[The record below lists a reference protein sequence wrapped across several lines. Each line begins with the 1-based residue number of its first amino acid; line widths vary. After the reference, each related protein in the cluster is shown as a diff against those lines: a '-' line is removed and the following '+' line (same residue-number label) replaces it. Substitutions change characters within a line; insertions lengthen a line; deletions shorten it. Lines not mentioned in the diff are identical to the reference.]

1 MTAASLAP
9 TSAKAFVLALTSIA
23 SFMVALD
30 GQVVT
35 TALTTIRLD
44 LAASLEAIEWTV
56 NGYTLSFAVLLLT
69 GAALGDR
76 FGRRRM
82 FVVGLAVFMAASTA
96 CALAGSA
103 AALIAARVV
112 QGVGAA
118 LIMPLAMALLSTAY
132 PRDERGKALGIF
144 GGITGVA
151 LIAGPIVGGVVT
163 EGVAWQWVFWIN
175 LPLGLIVIP
184 LVLRRVPESR
194 GPGTTVDV
202 PGLMLVTGAALA
214 LIWGIMRGNGQGW
227 GSTEIIAAL
236 GAGTVF
242 TVAFLARELQAREP
256 MVPMRFFRSATFSS
270 VTASSFLFY
279 GAMYGTLFILPQ
291 FFQVVQGQGPF
302 GAGLRLLPWTATLFV
317 FAPIAGTLV
326 NRWGERPLVVG
337 GLLLQAVGM
346 AWLGMIAAPEASYAD
361 FIVPLVV
368 AGAGVSMA
376 IPAAQNAVLGSVA
389 IAEVGKA
396 SGVFNTVRFLGG
408 AFGVALMAAV
418 FQLLGGLESP
428 QAFGDGFAPAIGT
441 AAALSVLAAIAGMA
455 QAPVRRAAALKSAE

>member
-1 MTAASLAP
+1 MTNANLAP
-9 TSAKAFVLALTSIA
+9 TNAKALVLALTSIA

-35 TALTTIRLD
+35 TALSTIRLD
-44 LAASLEAIEWTV
+44 LTASLETIEWTV
-56 NGYTLSFAVLLLT
+56 NGYILSFAVLLLT

-82 FVVGLAVFMAASTA
+82 FVVGLAVFTAASAT

-103 AALIAARVV
+103 AALIAARVA

-151 LIAGPIVGGVVT
+151 LIAGPVVGGVVT

-175 LPLGLIVIP
+175 IPLGLIVIP
-184 LVLRRVPESR
+184 LVLRWIAESR
-194 GPGTTVDV
+194 GPKAALDV
-202 PGLMLVTGAALA
+202 PGLVLATGAAFA

-227 GSTEIIAAL
+227 ASIEIIAAL
-236 GAGTVF
+236 GAGAVLTLTFV
-242 TVAFLARELQAREP
+242 ARELQARAP
-256 MVPMRFFRSATFSS
+256 MVPMHFFGSATFSS
-270 VTASSFLFY
+270 NTASSFLFY

-291 FFQVVQGQGPF
+291 FFQVAQGQGPF

-317 FAPIAGTLV
+317 FAPLAGALV
-326 NRWGERPLVVG
+326 NRCGERLLIVG
-337 GLLLQAVGM
+337 GLLMQAAGM
-346 AWLGMIAAPEASYAD
+346 AWLGMIAAPGAPYAS
-361 FIVPLVV
+361 FVMPLVV

-389 IAEVGKA
+389 IAEIGKA

-408 AFGVALMAAV
+408 AFGVALMGAV
-418 FQLLGGLESP
+418 FQMLGGLESP
-428 QAFGDGFAPAIGT
+428 QAFADGFAPAIGT

-455 QAPVRRAAALKSAE
+455 QAPSRRAVALKSAE